1 MGRRRPERDKAKELW
16 EKSYGKKSIKELAQE
31 LGVSE
36 SQLRK
41 WKSQDK
47 WVAKKPRGAP
57 KGNQN
62 AAGHKG
68 PAEKSGLGNKNAQTH
83 GAYAKPDENSFTE
96 EERKTVDQIRDGMLR
111 DLVKKYYDLQHKIEA
126 IESDESQFKYFT
138 GGIDGTNM
146 VEYWDSKDKWLETL
160 EQRSI
165 KILGRIQ
172 KFFDQ
177 QQARES
183 LESHERLTLAGL
195 KFQREKA
202 MGVFDDDADDSADEG
217 NETEE
222 APED

>member
-16 EKSYGKKSIKELAQE
+16 ENSCGKKSIKELSQE

-57 KGNQN
+57 KGNRN

-68 PAEKSGLGNKNAQTH
+68 PKEKTGLGNKNAQTH
-83 GAYAKPDENSFTE
+83 GAWAKPDESSFTPE
-96 EERKTVDQIRDGMLR
+96 EKLTVDQLRDEMLR
-111 DLVKKYYDLQHKIEA
+111 ELVKKYYDLQHKISEL
-126 IESDESQFKYFT
+126 EEMEQEKFVT
-138 GGIDGTNM
+138 GGIDGTNT
-146 VEYWDSKDKWLETL
+146 VEYWDSKRKWLETL
-160 EQRSI
+160 ERRSI
-165 KILGRIQ
+165 KILSRIQ

-177 QQARES
+177 QQTKES
-183 LESHERLTLAGL
+183 LESHERLTMESL

-202 MGVFDDDADDSADEG
+202 VGIFEAEE
-217 NETEE
+217 NETPEE
-222 APED
+222 

>member
-16 EKSYGKKSIKELAQE
+16 EKSCGKKSIKELSQE

-36 SQLRK
+36 NQLRK
-41 WKSQDK
+41 WKSLDN

-57 KGNQN
+57 KGNKN
-62 AAGHKG
+62 AKGHKG
-68 PAEKSGLGNKNAQTH
+68 PAEKTGLGNKNAQTH
-83 GAYAKPDENSFTE
+83 GAYAKPDENLFTE
-96 EERKTVDQIRDGMLR
+96 EEQKTVDQIRDEMLR

-126 IESDESQFKYFT
+126 IENDTQYKYFT
-138 GGIDGTNM
+138 GGIDGTNI

-183 LESHERLTLAGL
+183 MESHERLTLAGL

-202 MGVFDDDADDSADEG
+202 VGVFDDNGEG
-217 NETEE
+217 ESEE
-222 APED
+222 SPED